1 MKSKTIFGCLA
12 AALLVAVHPGIGLGQ
27 HAGFQVG
34 IAQPQFG
41 IPPVQ
46 APAIVAGSAFT
57 GRPALIVPAPQVIAP
72 FTMPFV
78 STFPLVTVP
87 NHVPF
92 TGQTF
97 FPVPWGVT
105 PPPSVLLPAQHAR
118 PHAPFVR
125 AAPVHA
131 PVLAGT
137 PRAEVL
143 RRFGQPTVTV
153 ITSTGETLYFPGDV
167 TVIIQNGQ
175 VAGPRRDR

>member
-1 MKSKTIFGCLA
+1 M
-12 AALLVAVHPGIGLGQ
+12 AVSPGIGFGQ
-27 HAGFQVG
+27 HAGFQIG

-46 APAIVAGSAFT
+46 APPIVASSTFT
-57 GRPALIVPAPQVIAP
+57 GRPILIGPPLPQVVAPLSIPFVATFPTVIVPNQ
-72 FTMPFV
+72 
-78 STFPLVTVP
+78 
-87 NHVPF
+87 VPF

-105 PPPSVLLPAQHAR
+105 PPLSVVSPVHPVR
-118 PHAPFVR
+118 PRAPLV
-125 AAPVHA
+125 AATPRHA

-153 ITSTGETLYFPGDV
+153 ITSTGETLYFPGHV

-175 VAGPRRDR
+175 VAGPR